1 MKVKLLSYIYHFK
14 ISGISIN
21 VLYVFLQISGK
32 VTSISFL
39 RTNKTFQALF
49 EEIASRNRFS
59 QLLVT

>member
-1 MKVKLLSYIYHFK
+1 MKVKLLSYIYHLK

-21 VLYVFLQISGK
+21 LQISGK

-49 EEIASRNRFS
+49 EEIATRNRFS